1 MSGLSF
7 SLSLPPPSHTLSLSR
22 YVYICG
28 RIVTLATPAA
38 ARLLSRLSDLL
49 RAFSHGSPHG
59 SLRGSNASR
68 QSVFYCVHAQEAS
81 IINLTEEY
89 HDLLPSAFDPRA
101 LSLSALCLSLRFP
114 GLFGAFVRKELP
126 AVKRLLSRCERRSSA
141 RIDRVPLF
149 SIRRLE
155 LRSTIDK
162 EKLKHARLTMH
173 RINI

>member
-1 MSGLSF
+1 MCM
-7 SLSLPPPSHTLSLSR
+7 
-22 YVYICG
+22 CG

-89 HDLLPSAFDPRA
+89 HDLLPSTFDPRA
-101 LSLSALCLSLRFP
+101 LSLSALRLSPPSPGSLWIFHQKGIARRETAFIPLRTSFISANRP
-114 GLFGAFVRKELP
+114 RT
-126 AVKRLLSRCERRSSA
+126 AVFDSTT
-141 RIDRVPLF
+141 RVI
-149 SIRRLE
+149 SNYR
-155 LRSTIDK
+155 
-162 EKLKHARLTMH
+162 
-173 RINI
+173 